1 MWKITT
7 NAHTVSA
14 SGRGDP
20 VCLVWLVCVS
30 PQTVDGRNLA
40 TVRAGQPLASPTF
53 NIGGAPGTRASTNKR
68 QNTQDIYYPILNV
81 GGARGDIK
89 KVAR

>member
-1 MWKITT
+1 MWKIRT

-40 TVRAGQPLASPTF
+40 TVQAVHPLASPTF
-53 NIGGAPGTRASTNKR
+53 NIGAPPGPRPSKNKNKAR
-68 QNTQDIYYPILNV
+68 NTFTIQY
-81 GGARGDIK
+81 
-89 KVAR
+89 

>member
-1 MWKITT
+1 MWKIKT

-40 TVRAGQPLASPTF
+40 TVRAGHPLASPTF
-53 NIGGAPGTRASTNKR
+53 NIGSPPGPRASTNKR

-81 GGARGDIK
+81 GDARGAIK